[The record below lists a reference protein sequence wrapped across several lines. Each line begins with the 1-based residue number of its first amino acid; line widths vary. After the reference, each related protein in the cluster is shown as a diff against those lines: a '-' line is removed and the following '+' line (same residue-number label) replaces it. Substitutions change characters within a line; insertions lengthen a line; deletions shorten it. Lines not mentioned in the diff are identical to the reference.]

1 MFDHGSPI
9 KNLTQIMIHN
19 TYKSQQFLLMVLTCD
34 KKIWNLAHCLCSYLP
49 DKVFTYSSFS
59 EWSMIEYFGSYI
71 FITKKLTKFTIPY
84 SLKTQ
89 IHILMAFQGTCMLC
103 SSVFYQWYFCPMFIS
118 SSLIKITFYH
128 HDDDRT
134 VDHNVTHLVTPSYY
148 TNKFKHHFKY

>member
-1 MFDHGSPI
+1 MFPTFNIWQI
-9 KNLTQIMIHN
+9 KL
-19 TYKSQQFLLMVLTCD
+19 FLNSTNFLFMD
-34 KKIWNLAHCLCSYLP
+34 KQHFIIFMTVY
-49 DKVFTYSSFS
+49 FSFS

-71 FITKKLTKFTIPY
+71 FITKQLTKCTIPY
-84 SLKTQ
+84 TLKTQ

-128 HDDDRT
+128 HDDDST